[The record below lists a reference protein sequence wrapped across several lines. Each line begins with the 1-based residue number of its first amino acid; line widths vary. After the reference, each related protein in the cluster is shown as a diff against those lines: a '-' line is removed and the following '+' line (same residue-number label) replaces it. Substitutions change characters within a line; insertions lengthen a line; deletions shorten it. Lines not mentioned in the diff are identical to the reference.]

1 MTVKSSK
8 YGLALR
14 QRNGNAIWQ
23 GYPGSLGHRRNGC
36 YVSKPKRT
44 IWAVLWLKLSMWTCT
59 HTCRPSVHIQC
70 DKQHSGKVL
79 RAAQSTLPCQSQA
92 LSALSQNWLE
102 TWDWPRLER
111 DTKCGDCP
119 TRQKDSLQ
127 TQRARELERK
137 QQSQKW
143 WNYYQQEKTPN
154 LRSAIMKSKLLC
166 CFCFNMKV
174 SVNYLHRKIQC
185 LFLVTWLN
193 DLQSQEK

>member
-1 MTVKSSK
+1 MQSGRATQGVLATGEMGVMFLNPRGQ
-8 YGLALR
+8 YGLFCDW
-14 QRNGNAIWQ
+14 NC
-23 GYPGSLGHRRNGC
+23 PCGHA
-36 YVSKPKRT
+36 RT
-44 IWAVLWLKLSMWTCT
+44 LAGHIF
-59 HTCRPSVHIQC
+59 SVINS
-70 DKQHSGKVL
+70 QHSGKVL

-92 LSALSQNWLE
+92 LSALFQNRLE

-154 LRSAIMKSKLLC
+154 RRSAIMKSKLLC